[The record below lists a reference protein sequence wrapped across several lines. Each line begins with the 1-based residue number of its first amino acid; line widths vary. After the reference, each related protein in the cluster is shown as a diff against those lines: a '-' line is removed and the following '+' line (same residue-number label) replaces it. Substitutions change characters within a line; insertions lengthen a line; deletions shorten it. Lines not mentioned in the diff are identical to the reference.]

1 MDSQDDF
8 DTSAGKSKLSRVTH
22 GVPELMKNVSESTS
36 YTWKVFEIDKSF
48 LKPDEIKSI
57 QVSFECNSQ
66 RQEVTG

>member
-1 MDSQDDF
+1 MDDF

-48 LKPDEIKSI
+48 LKPDEMLKST
-57 QVSFECNSQ
+57 QVSFECNSR